1 MPQIVAQ
8 PIRARIRQEI
18 VDRILDGRLPPLTP
32 VRHAEM
38 AEELRVSVTPLR
50 EALIELAAE
59 GLLEARPN
67 RGFIVAPFDARELRD
82 LYELISMLETAA
94 LRDTGVADP
103 RLERL
108 DALNGEL
115 ANASG
120 DPWRAVELDMTWHRE
135 LIADDPNQ
143 IRKEV
148 LGGLKLRA
156 VRYAYAYLR
165 EVGHIPK
172 SVEEHH
178 AIIRRL
184 RDGDLDE
191 AVRALAENWR
201 PRVMLGWLEDHERRI
216 AAKHDRIS

>member
-18 VDRILDGRLPPLTP
+18 VDRIVDGRLPPLTP

-38 AEELRVSVTPLR
+38 AEELGVSVTPLR
-50 EALIELAAE
+50 EALIELAGE

-67 RGFIVAPFDARELRD
+67 RGFIVAPFDPQELRD
-82 LYELISMLETAA
+82 LYQLISMLETTA
-94 LRDTGVADP
+94 LRDTGVAEA

-108 DALNGEL
+108 DALNREL
-115 ANASG
+115 ADASG

-135 LIADDPNQ
+135 LIADDPNR

-165 EVGHIPK
+165 EVGHIPR
-172 SVEEHH
+172 SVEQHD
-178 AIIRRL
+178 AIIARL
-184 RDGDLDE
+184 RGGDIDE
-191 AVRALAENWR
+191 AVRALEGNWR
-201 PRVMLGWLEDHERRI
+201 PRVMLGWLEDYESRI
-216 AAKHDRIS
+216 AAKHDRVS